1 MENLWQYYAKKKKK
15 KRILSTEEVLHILS
29 KSTEK
34 IEFSEYLHT

>member
-1 MENLWQYYAKKKKK
+1 MENLWQYHAKKK

-34 IEFSEYLHT
+34 IEFSEYLRT